1 MELGGQSWPLF
12 HVQLICRMKGFA
24 LLLAASACLCLL
36 VTGVSSTG
44 YSSELGMLTSTG
56 SNHFG
61 TSVAFESTSFVVV
74 GQPGSNQV
82 RVLDCSTSCTL
93 KYNFTGS
100 DSVSGDQFGASV
112 AVSGTFVAVGAP
124 GKAGGGKVYFF
135 NTTTSSSTPLAS
147 ATSAAAGNF
156 GSSVSLLGTT
166 IVAGSPNGSP
176 AGAVTLLDC
185 SSFSSCTA
193 YNVLPSTALTAGD
206 NFGFSVS
213 IASISFVA
221 VGASGNNGTV
231 YLFDCTSFT
240 CTQGAALASDGN
252 STFGF
257 SVAASGTSV
266 LVGAPGSSIVAAYF
280 YDCSSSSSCPNPVEL
295 SPSGVT
301 AAGQYGTSVSLD
313 GSTAAV
319 GSTNRVDVF
328 YCSGSSCGVIT
339 SNITSNITG
348 LNAFGSSVAV
358 VQPDLLLVGAPNQAS
373 LAGAIFLYGNISTPH
388 PPVE

>member
-1 MELGGQSWPLF
+1 
-12 HVQLICRMKGFA
+12 
-24 LLLAASACLCLL
+24 
-36 VTGVSSTG
+36 
-44 YSSELGMLTSTG
+44 
-56 SNHFG
+56 
-61 TSVAFESTSFVVV
+61 
-74 GQPGSNQV
+74 
-82 RVLDCSTSCTL
+82 
-93 KYNFTGS
+93 
-100 DSVSGDQFGASV
+100 
-112 AVSGTFVAVGAP
+112 
-124 GKAGGGKVYFF
+124 
-135 NTTTSSSTPLAS
+135 
-147 ATSAAAGNF
+147 
-156 GSSVSLLGTT
+156 
-166 IVAGSPNGSP
+166 
-176 AGAVTLLDC
+176 
-185 SSFSSCTA
+185 
-193 YNVLPSTALTAGD
+193 
-206 NFGFSVS
+206 
-213 IASISFVA
+213 
-221 VGASGNNGTV
+221 V